1 MHSESC
7 AYNLGDFM
15 SELYEKIYKA
25 VQKIPKGYVTTYA
38 GVGAMLGNPKLARV
52 VGNAL
57 HNNPYPGII
66 PCHRV
71 VNSKGEL
78 TANFAFGGDK
88 AQQKLLENEGITF
101 IAECKVDLKRHMFF
115 SD

>member
-1 MHSESC
+1 
-7 AYNLGDFM
+7 M
-15 SELYEKIYKA
+15 SKLYDEIYKA
-25 VQKIPKGYVTTYA
+25 VQTISIGKVTTYA

-57 HNNPYPGII
+57 HNNPMPGVI

-78 TANFAFGGDK
+78 PANFAFGGAETQK
-88 AQQKLLENEGITF
+88 KLLEDEGVTF
-101 IAECKVDLKRHMFF
+101 IGDRVDLKKHCI
-115 SD
+115 